1 MNIASTLKTSIFG
14 VPETGCGKTAGIMAS
29 EVVPMPTKDPDPKL
43 AAAIGKR
50 LTAFRKERGMTQ
62 VELAEKLDV
71 TQALLSKYERGEV
84 RLTSPVIVRL
94 ADVLGVSTDAL
105 LGVTKA
111 APKGPPIEKRLMKR
125 LARFDSLPRR
135 RQEALLQTID
145 VFLQSAE
152 S

>member
-1 MNIASTLKTSIFG
+1 
-14 VPETGCGKTAGIMAS
+14 
-29 EVVPMPTKDPDPKL
+29 MPTKDPDPKL

-62 VELAEKLDV
+62 VELAEKLGV

-94 ADVLGVSTDAL
+94 ADVLGVATDAI
-105 LGVTKA
+105 LGVTKT
-111 APKGPPIEKRLMKR
+111 APQGPPVEKRLLKR

-152 S
+152 A